1 MEKIWL
7 HGDGC
12 DCDKCNKNG
21 DRYIVYDNDCGDMFD
36 LPMPKNVGD
45 EVVVQ
50 DQHEYF
56 YMITRLRHVKEVD

>member
-21 DRYIVYDNDCGDMFD
+21 DRYIVYDNEAATYEGDG
-36 LPMPKNVGD
+36 L
-45 EVVVQ
+45 
-50 DQHEYF
+50 
-56 YMITRLRHVKEVD
+56 I